1 MIHQFQFQEYIC
13 AGIGECNLERRILIA
28 KNIKRMNTEKWII
41 GFILSMCFTLFGGI
55 SVVTAMESMQ
65 LGYRILDRNTTE
77 EIVVDG
83 TPEVMTFTLEEATNI
98 VKIVSAKRI
107 FVFSIT
113 VYFE

>member
-1 MIHQFQFQEYIC
+1 MI
-13 AGIGECNLERRILIA
+13 GILNQIHILLTL
-28 KNIKRMNTEKWII
+28 NTVAVNDSTPV
-41 GFILSMCFTLFGGI
+41 L
-55 SVVTAMESMQ
+55 APYNQ
-65 LGYRILDRNTTE
+65 N
-77 EIVVDG
+77 G